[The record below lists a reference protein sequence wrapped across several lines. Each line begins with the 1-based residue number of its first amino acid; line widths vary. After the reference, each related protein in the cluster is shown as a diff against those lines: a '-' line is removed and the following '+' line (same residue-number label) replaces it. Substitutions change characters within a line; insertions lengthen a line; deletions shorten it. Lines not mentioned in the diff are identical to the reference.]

1 MVKITGSLS
10 AFFTLMTITHRRRHL
25 DSSRINWRQY
35 YYVRPLRHDQAHS
48 WLFRLQELR
57 LTNVLTYLLTPM
69 LMHIWLTTAIRRG
82 LELYECLLI
91 QHSAFIY
98 KKARRLWS
106 PRPHSSAHLQ
116 HLTVCVLFWCVCVFE
131 FLLLPC
137 LSKDMMMMM
146 MMMMMMSDALTLYTF
161 RLATVFYCCIYF

>member
-35 YYVRPLRHDQAHS
+35 YYVRPVRHDQAHS

-106 PRPHSSAHLQ
+106 PRPQ
-116 HLTVCVLFWCVCVFE
+116 HTFSIWLCVFFFDVFV
-131 FLLLPC
+131 FLNFCCYLVWVKTWWWWWWWWWWHWHCILL
-137 LSKDMMMMM
+137 D
-146 MMMMMMSDALTLYTF
+146 
-161 RLATVFYCCIYF
+161 